1 MPIFQT
7 INNRENTQIFIW
19 KITEPEAFLRAD
31 IDLSDNSVTILS
43 TMSTEL
49 HRRGLLS
56 NRHLLKK
63 SDDSDLDL
71 YYT

>member
-31 IDLSDNSVTILS
+31 IV
-43 TMSTEL
+43 
-49 HRRGLLS
+49 
-56 NRHLLKK
+56 
-63 SDDSDLDL
+63 
-71 YYT
+71 